1 MEVDILYYH
10 QMVVVLLLPLLSY
23 NQEANNLP
31 EELSPCTQEVVDTL
45 GPPLHLQDPEVGSQK
60 EGENHNTKEDL
71 ERMVELDLHELA
83 LLLGSS
89 LISEKKVDVHLCPDP
104 ASHEQRKQCPG

>member
-1 MEVDILYYH
+1 MV
-10 QMVVVLLLPLLSY
+10 VVVLLLLSY
-23 NQEANNLP
+23 NQQANNLP
-31 EELSPCTQEVVDTL
+31 EGPSPCTQEVVDTL
-45 GPPLHLQDPEVGSQK
+45 GPALHLQDPEVGSQK

-71 ERMVELDLHELA
+71 ERMVELDLHKLT

-89 LISEKKVDVHLCPDP
+89 RISEKKVDVHLYPDP

>member
-1 MEVDILYYH
+1 M
-10 QMVVVLLLPLLSY
+10 VVLLLPLLSY
-23 NQEANNLP
+23 IQEANNLL

-60 EGENHNTKEDL
+60 EGENHNMEEDL
-71 ERMVELDLHELA
+71 ERMEELDLHKLA

-89 LISEKKVDVHLCPDP
+89 RVSEK
-104 ASHEQRKQCPG
+104 